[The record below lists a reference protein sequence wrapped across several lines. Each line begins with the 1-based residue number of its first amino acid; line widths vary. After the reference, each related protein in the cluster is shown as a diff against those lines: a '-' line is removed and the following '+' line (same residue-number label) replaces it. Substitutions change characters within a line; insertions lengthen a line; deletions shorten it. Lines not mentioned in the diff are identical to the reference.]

1 MKKGPLATVSLLTL
15 ALATPI
21 YAASPQHDGSRAESK
36 PRTAEQ
42 APREQTPR
50 GPAVGSKADDQRYAM
65 REAASPDAKNY
76 KAGDVV
82 VISVTTAVIV
92 LLAVIILILVL

>member
-1 MKKGPLATVSLLTL
+1 MKTQRFATVSLLTL
-15 ALATPI
+15 ALASPV
-21 YAASPQHDGSRAESK
+21 YAAPPPQRSPAAESK
-36 PRTAEQ
+36 PAVVEQ
-42 APREQTPR
+42 APRGT
-50 GPAVGSKADDQRYAM
+50 AVGSQAEDQRYAM

-76 KAGDVV
+76 KGGDVV